1 MHYGLTKKLSHKYGF
16 SDKVFLGALMPDMLK
31 ISKLQT
37 KYESHY
43 MDEEGLPDIE
53 KYIEEKMKNG
63 YTEEEFGYF
72 LHLVQDRIWYSRM
85 LKIREDWR
93 DCKDALYSD
102 MNICDR
108 FVLKSLDMD
117 KDDFLKAKKKIY
129 DLAEGSIVKDC
140 INDSFIIR
148 DIKNKDI
155 TFISKEIFDEYMEN
169 AYKECEKYIDNLG
182 SICYKKISI

>member
-16 SDKVFLGALMPDMLK
+16 DDKVFLGAIMPDMLK

-53 KYIEEKMKNG
+53 KYIDENMRNG
-63 YTEEEFGYF
+63 YSYEKFGYF
-72 LHLVQDRIWYSRM
+72 LHLVQDKIWYKRM
-85 LKIREDWR
+85 AEIAKNWR
-93 DCKDALYSD
+93 DSKDYIYSD

-117 KDDFLKAKKKIY
+117 RDDFLKAKKKIY
-129 DLAEGSIVKDC
+129 DMAEDDTVKEC
-140 INDSFIIR
+140 IRDSFIIR
-148 DIKNKDI
+148 EIENKDI
-155 TFISKEIFDEYMEN
+155 TFISKDIFDEYMEN

-182 SICYKKISI
+182 RLCFKKVII